1 MGFRKLIILLIAA
14 LVTTLLSSCNQG
26 SEEMVAFTYVNLIPM
41 NSERTIENQT
51 VLVKGSKI
59 IAIGDSDTL
68 QIPES
73 AKFVKGNGAYLM
85 PGLADMHMHTRA
97 DWEDPEVWPVH
108 PLYLYLAN
116 GVTTIRDFAP
126 YGSPL
131 DYALQWR
138 EEIRKGTRIGPTIY
152 ASGKLLYASPL
163 EDPEGIVRKNYKLG
177 FDFLKLYS
185 YLSKDDFHRAMAAAK
200 ALDLYTAGH
209 IPYAVG
215 LEGVLAE
222 EMDEIAH
229 VEELLFEFIDFDRDR
244 QLSPEEWIVYIIE
257 SFMLQFDPASST
269 LQADFEMENLAT
281 LTGIAAQLRTAQV
294 PVCTTMV
301 VDDVIQLKLF
311 HPDAFLERPENKFFE
326 SGYLESFQRG
336 EEKHQVQ
343 CRGVEGI
350 CAFKYGVDRW
360 VLKSLHDAGILLLL
374 GTDSGTGGMGIVPG
388 YSVHDELRILVEN
401 GFSPYEAIA
410 TGTINAAIVVERMTG
425 DGNFGTIEVGK
436 RADLILVRENPLED
450 VTTIKEPLGVM
461 AMGRWY
467 PTNLLDQLIQIP
479 TLETSTQG
487 IKVMELAQ
495 TIGYRS
501 IGLLWVARA
510 GSRHTNIE

>member
-1 MGFRKLIILLIAA
+1 MSFRKLIILLITA
-14 LVTTLLSSCNQG
+14 LVTALLSSCNQG

-41 NSERTIENQT
+41 DSDRIIENHT
-51 VLVKGSKI
+51 VLIKGSKI

-68 QIPES
+68 QISENT
-73 AKFVKGNGAYLM
+73 KIIDGNGAYLM
-85 PGLADMHMHTRA
+85 PGLADMHTHTRV

-138 EEIRKGTRIGPTIY
+138 EEISEGIRIGPTIY

-163 EDPEGIVRKNYKLG
+163 EDPEGTVQMNNELG

-185 YLSKDDFHRAMAAAK
+185 YLSKDDFHQAVAAAK
-200 ALDLYTAGH
+200 ELDLYTAGH

-215 LEGVLAE
+215 LEGVLAVG
-222 EMDEIAH
+222 MDEIAH

-244 QLSPEEWIVYIIE
+244 QLSPKEWMAYLVE
-257 SFMLQFDPASST
+257 AFMLQFDTSSNT
-269 LQADFEMENLAT
+269 LQADFEMQNLAT
-281 LTGIAAQLRTAQV
+281 LTDIATQLRTAQV

-311 HPDAFLERPENKFFE
+311 HSDVFLERPENKFFE

-336 EEKHQVQ
+336 EEKHLVQ
-343 CRGVEGI
+343 CRDVEGI
-350 CAFKYGVDRW
+350 CAFKNSIDRW
-360 VLKSLHDAGILLLL
+360 VLKSLHDAGVLLLL

-388 YSVHDELRILVEN
+388 YSIHDELRILIEN
-401 GFSPYEAIA
+401 GFSPYEALAI
-410 TGTINAAIVVERMTG
+410 GTVNAAVVVERMTG
-425 DGNFGTIEVGK
+425 DGDFGTIEVGK

-461 AMGRWY
+461 AIGRWY
-467 PTNLLDQLIQIP
+467 PKDLLDQMIQISA
-479 TLETSTQG
+479 LEKST
-487 IKVMELAQ
+487 E
-495 TIGYRS
+495 
-501 IGLLWVARA
+501 
-510 GSRHTNIE
+510 SRID

>member
-1 MGFRKLIILLIAA
+1 MSFRKLIISLITA
-14 LVTTLLSSCNQG
+14 LVTALLSSCNQG

-41 NSERTIENQT
+41 DSDRIIENHT
-51 VLVKGSKI
+51 VLIKGSKI

-68 QIPES
+68 QISENT
-73 AKFVKGNGAYLM
+73 KIIDGNGAYLM
-85 PGLADMHMHTRA
+85 PGLADMHTHTRV

-138 EEIRKGTRIGPTIY
+138 EEISEGIRIGPTIY

-163 EDPEGIVRKNYKLG
+163 EDPEGTVQMNNELG

-185 YLSKDDFHRAMAAAK
+185 YLSKDDFHQAVAAAK
-200 ALDLYTAGH
+200 ELDLYTAGH

-222 EMDEIAH
+222 GMDEIAH

-244 QLSPEEWIVYIIE
+244 QLSPKEWMAYLVE
-257 SFMLQFDPASST
+257 AFMLQFDTSSNT
-269 LQADFEMENLAT
+269 LQADFEMQNLAT
-281 LTGIAAQLRTAQV
+281 LTDIATQLRTAQV

-311 HPDAFLERPENKFFE
+311 HSDVFLERPENKFFE

-336 EEKHQVQ
+336 EEKHLVQ
-343 CRGVEGI
+343 CRDVEGI
-350 CAFKYGVDRW
+350 CAFKNSIDRW
-360 VLKSLHDAGILLLL
+360 ILKSRHDAGVLLLL

-388 YSVHDELRILVEN
+388 YSIHDELRILIEN
-401 GFSPYEAIA
+401 GFSPYEALAI
-410 TGTINAAIVVERMTG
+410 GTVNAAVVVERMTG
-425 DGNFGTIEVGK
+425 DGDFGTIEVGK

-461 AMGRWY
+461 AIGRWY
-467 PTNLLDQLIQIP
+467 PKDLLDQMIQISA
-479 TLETSTQG
+479 LEKST
-487 IKVMELAQ
+487 E
-495 TIGYRS
+495 
-501 IGLLWVARA
+501 
-510 GSRHTNIE
+510 SRID